1 MENTVSIIEQ
11 MQQIQQMQEK
21 PMIQAPV
28 NENIPI
34 ETQFNNIL
42 QDVST
47 FKNIFNEFQTKIK
60 ALEKSIIKEK
70 KELQIK
76 EKKKTIIFTKNPS
89 GFSNAMKVSDELLNF
104 MKKPIGTTLSRT
116 DITQYIT
123 QYIKDNK
130 LQNME
135 QRKKIIPNE
144 ELMLLFKLNPTDEL
158 TYFNLQKYINIH
170 INCI

>member
-1 MENTVSIIEQ
+1 MENTVSVFEQ
-11 MQQIQQMQEK
+11 MQQIQEK
-21 PMIQAPV
+21 QIQAPV

-34 ETQFNNIL
+34 ETQFNNLL

-60 ALEKSIIKEK
+60 TLEKSITKEK
-70 KELQIK
+70 KEFQMK

-89 GFSNAMKVSDELLNF
+89 GFSNPMKVSDELLIF

-123 QYIKDNK
+123 EYIKDNK

-144 ELMLLFKLNPTDEL
+144 ELMLLLKLKPTDEL

-170 INCI
+170 IIQT